1 MGTTLL
7 ENDSVV
13 EALWRSIHDGEC
25 GLSQVPLLVK
35 RTIRDACWQ
44 KRIIHPTG
52 QVQEFARFED
62 FVTTP
67 PIEGLGGTIGL
78 LKRMCASDREALD
91 LLDQVTTGE
100 HGGDRKSE
108 EAMTIKRDNV
118 TLDNADRG
126 NSPSYALRRLR
137 KNRPDLHAR
146 VLANELSPN
155 GAMVEAGFRERT
167 VQIPLDVTRAAM
179 ALRRHFTG
187 DALTQLRNALGE
199 DVKDLA

>member
-1 MGTTLL
+1 MPTNVLL
-7 ENDSVV
+7 ESDNLVGCLRSAITKG
-13 EALWRSIHDGEC
+13 EA
-25 GLSQVPLLVK
+25 GLANVPGLLA
-35 RTIRDACWQ
+35 RIIREDRWT
-44 KRIIHPTG
+44 KRIIQQTG
-52 QVQEFARFED
+52 EIQTFRRFED
-62 FVTTP
+62 FVKTP
-67 PIEGLGGTIGL
+67 PLEGLGTDIAM
-78 LKRMCASDREALD
+78 LKRICANDKTALD
-91 LLDQVTTGE
+91 LLDQVTVESAGRRWDTP
-100 HGGDRKSE
+100 
-108 EAMTIKRDNV
+108 DN
-118 TLDNADRG
+118 LISDNITNNTSDRG
-126 NSPSYALRRLR
+126 TSATYALRRLR